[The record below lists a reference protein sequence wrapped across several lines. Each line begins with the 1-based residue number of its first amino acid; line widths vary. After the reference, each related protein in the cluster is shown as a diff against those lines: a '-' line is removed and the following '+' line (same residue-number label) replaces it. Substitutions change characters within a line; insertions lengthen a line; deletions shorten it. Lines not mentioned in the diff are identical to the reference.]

1 VHGFS
6 AFLVDAISSILIV
19 PWNVIAPSSSCQPF
33 SDADWIGQTISA
45 HGLYSYL
52 GSFLPWHDIWQIIC
66 SDDSYF
72 RSQKECD
79 SWFSISRTVL

>member
-33 SDADWIGQTISA
+33 SDSDWIGQTISA

-52 GSFLPWHDIWQIIC
+52 FP
-66 SDDSYF
+66 
-72 RSQKECD
+72 
-79 SWFSISRTVL
+79 SWLLFAMTRYLTDHMF